1 MISRF
6 PLVAIAATTLA
17 LSLIA
22 SVSMAEDEQLI
33 QVAEQLKT
41 ALAGDSVEVTQRA
54 GSVTLTSSAD
64 AMFPSGGWQVPAT
77 APLLDKMLPTLSKLQ
92 NTKIVV
98 SGYTDNAP
106 IGEGLKAKGVLSNL
120 DLSAERA
127 VAIANYL
134 SLHGV
139 KPDLLSAHAFGE
151 TRPVASNDTPE
162 GRTKNRRVDITLTG
176 APACAW
182 ERVLLDT
189 NKAAENWQITSQ
201 DLGLKLDKPFSVRM
215 RVLHGGRQEG
225 VSIVD
230 IDNGVMRISVVPTRG
245 MNVLEAV
252 CGDVR
257 IGWRSPVSEVVNPA
271 FIELK
276 GRGGLGWLE
285 GFNEMVTR
293 CGYEWVGHPG
303 VDKGVMLPLHG
314 LAANIPASKVVLCID
329 QEPPYTIRL
338 KGDLKEQAFKLVN
351 FVIETELST
360 QAGAQQFSLHDT
372 LTNQG
377 DYPKE
382 YEALYHSN
390 FGPPL
395 LDPGAG
401 FSAPVQQVSPFN
413 DRAAPE
419 LSDYRTYKPPTRD
432 YDETVFNVVPY
443 GDERGETL
451 AVLHNAAGNLGISL
465 GFNIQQLPV
474 LSLWKNTDTM
484 GQGYVTGLEPGTSWA
499 YNRSYQR
506 ALNRV
511 PTIGP
516 KEQRRFDINY
526 TFLPDKAAVDQALQ
540 RVQTIQHQRPTEMH
554 ETPLVALPKKE

>member
-1 MISRF
+1 MN
-6 PLVAIAATTLA
+6 
-17 LSLIA
+17 
-22 SVSMAEDEQLI
+22 
-33 QVAEQLKT
+33 
-41 ALAGDSVEVTQRA
+41 
-54 GSVTLTSSAD
+54 
-64 AMFPSGGWQVPAT
+64 
-77 APLLDKMLPTLSKLQ
+77 KLEH
-92 NTKIVV
+92 TKIVV
-98 SGYTDNAP
+98 GGYTDNAP
-106 IGEGLKAKGVLSNL
+106 IGEGLKAKGVSSNL

-134 SLHGV
+134 TLHGV

-201 DLGLKLDKPFSVRM
+201 DLGLNLDKPFSVRM

-271 FIELK
+271 FIELN

-351 FVIETELST
+351 FVIATELST
-360 QAGAQQFSLHDT
+360 EAGAQQFSLHDT

-413 DRAAPE
+413 DRASGE
-419 LSDYRTYKPPTRD
+419 LKDYQTYKPPTRD

-443 GDERGETL
+443 ADEQGQTL